1 MTHILLFF
9 GTLIFLIAGRQRLR
23 RRLVVLFVNRDARL
37 ATLKILNDIERSL
50 ARYFGTVTAINLALG
65 VVTGLAMAAL
75 GMPIPPLWG
84 VMAAV
89 FNYVPF
95 LGPTAVTTLLVLAGI
110 GTFPDLVDGLLPA
123 AVFVAIIL
131 LEGQIITPQVVGRR
145 MTMHPLSVFLAI
157 AFWAWVWGPLGA
169 FVAVPLLVIATVIV
183 AHLFP
188 SEELNLPG

>member
-1 MTHILLFF
+1 
-9 GTLIFLIAGRQRLR
+9 
-23 RRLVVLFVNRDARL
+23 
-37 ATLKILNDIERSL
+37 
-50 ARYFGTVTAINLALG
+50 
-65 VVTGLAMAAL
+65 
-75 GMPIPPLWG
+75 
-84 VMAAV
+84 MAAV

-131 LEGQIITPQVVGRR
+131 LEGQIITPHVVGRR
-145 MTMHPLSVFLAI
+145 MTMHPLAVFLAI

-169 FVAVPLLVIATVIV
+169 FVAVPLMVIATVIV

-188 SEELNLPG
+188 SEEVNLPG